1 VSGSGG
7 DREAGIVPSVRRY
20 GFAPGALD
28 LRTRLE
34 RLRAEFT
41 AHSWRAAPAYLAA
54 YVALEWASL
63 IHEYKGVP
71 VTPWNPGLGV
81 LFASMVLIG
90 PSYGLV
96 LFAGVL
102 VVEYFIIDSQLGWP
116 VITGIGATYS
126 LVYAALAFVA
136 RRRFSLD
143 SGLAHLR
150 DVFVLTGLAV
160 AGAAVV
166 AAVLASLLVA
176 NGPLGLDEVTD
187 AVIQLLVGDIL
198 GVTVVTPVIMRFVLR
213 WRHLPPAQLR
223 VLALEGVVYL
233 IIVALALWVIVS
245 TERLNE
251 FKYFYLLFLPV
262 VVAAARHA
270 IDGAC
275 LALMATQLALVAAVH
290 RIGYDADA
298 FTDFQTLMF
307 VLTLTGL
314 VVGVVVSERRR
325 SDLAYREATERL
337 KDKEAEA
344 NRAARFH
351 LLSGMTSALAH
362 EINQPM
368 AAARALARSA
378 QELLRMPS
386 GDHRRAEV
394 NLGAAIGQIDHA
406 GEIVRRMREFLRRG
420 QPRYST
426 VLVHDVL
433 EDALTL
439 VRPAAAARRIA
450 IDLELPQELPLL
462 HADRIQLEQVILN
475 LTQNALDSIEQCGRR
490 DGRVRISAAAMSE
503 PPNVE
508 FSVADNGSGIDPAL
522 AGALFSP
529 LTTSKK
535 DGLGLGL
542 ATCAAIL
549 EAHGGRVWLQSGQP
563 GATEFRFTLP
573 YERASR

>member
-1 VSGSGG
+1 
-7 DREAGIVPSVRRY
+7 VPSARRY

-28 LRTRLE
+28 LRARFD

-54 YVALEWASL
+54 YVVLEWASF

-102 VVEYFIIDSQLGWP
+102 VVEYFILDSQLGWP
-116 VITGIGATYS
+116 VIMGIGATYS
-126 LVYAALAFVA
+126 AVYASLAFVA
-136 RRRFSLD
+136 RRRFGLD

-150 DVFVLTGLAV
+150 DVFVLIGLAV

-176 NGPLGLDEVTD
+176 NGSLGLDEVTD
-187 AVIQLLVGDIL
+187 AVMQLLVGDIL
-198 GVTVVTPVIMRFVLR
+198 GVAVVTPVIMRFVLR
-213 WRHLPPAQLR
+213 WRHMPLAQLR
-223 VLALEGVVYL
+223 DLALEGVLYV
-233 IIVALALWVIVS
+233 IVVALALWVIVS

-251 FKYFYLLFLPV
+251 LKYFYLLFLPV
-262 VVAAARHA
+262 MVAAARHA

-275 LALMATQLALVAAVH
+275 LALMATQLALVAAVR

-314 VVGVVVSERRR
+314 IVGVVVSERRR

-337 KDKEAEA
+337 KEKEAEA

-378 QELLRMPS
+378 QELLRVPS
-386 GDHRRAEV
+386 GDYRRAEA
-394 NLGAAIGQIDHA
+394 NLGAALGQIDHA

-426 VLVHDVL
+426 VVVHDVL
-433 EDALTL
+433 ENALSL
-439 VRPAAAARRIA
+439 VRPAAAARSIA
-450 IDLELPQELPLL
+450 IDLDLPQELPLL

-490 DGRVRISAAAMSE
+490 DGRVRIAAAAMSD
-503 PPNVE
+503 PSVVE
-508 FSVADNGSGIDPAL
+508 FSVTDNGAGIDPAL
-522 AGALFSP
+522 ADCLFSP
-529 LTTSKK
+529 LTTSKTA
-535 DGLGLGL
+535 GLGLGL

-549 EAHGGRVWLQSGQP
+549 DAHGGKVWLQSGQP

-573 YERASR
+573 YERRAPRQR

>member
-1 VSGSGG
+1 MH
-7 DREAGIVPSVRRY
+7 AGL
-20 GFAPGALD
+20 A
-28 LRTRLE
+28 
-34 RLRAEFT
+34 RLRAEFG
-41 AHSWRAAPAYLAA
+41 AHRWRAAPAYLAA
-54 YVALEWASL
+54 YVVLEWASF

-90 PSYGLV
+90 PGYGLV

-102 VVEYFIIDSQLGWP
+102 VVELFIIDSQLAWP
-116 VITGIGATYS
+116 VIVGIGAAYS

-136 RRRFSLD
+136 RRRFGLD
-143 SGLAHLR
+143 AGLAHLR
-150 DVFVLTGLAV
+150 DVFVLIGLAI

-176 NGPLGLDEVTD
+176 HGPLGLDEVID
-187 AVIQLLVGDIL
+187 AVLQLLVGDIL
-198 GVTVVTPVIMRFVLR
+198 GVAVVTPVIMRFVLR
-213 WRHLPPAQLR
+213 WRHLPLDQLR
-223 VLALEGVVYL
+223 DLALEGLVYL
-233 IIVALALWVIVS
+233 VIVALALWVIAS

-290 RIGYDADA
+290 GVGYDADA

-337 KDKEAEA
+337 KEKEAEA

-386 GDHRRAEV
+386 GDQRRAAA
-394 NLGAAIGQIDHA
+394 NLASAIGQIDHA

-426 VLVHDVL
+426 VVIHDVL

-439 VRPAAAARRIA
+439 VRPAAAARRIV
-450 IDLELPQELPLL
+450 IELDLPAELPVL
-462 HADRIQLEQVILN
+462 HADRIQLEQVVLN
-475 LTQNALDSIEQCGRR
+475 LTQNALDSIDQCGRR
-490 DGRVRISAAAMSE
+490 DGRVRISATAASD
-503 PPNVE
+503 PATVE
-508 FSVADNGSGIDPAL
+508 FSVTDNGSGIDPDL
-522 AGALFSP
+522 AACLFSP

-542 ATCAAIL
+542 ATSAAIV

-573 YERASR
+573 YERRMIR